1 MPKAAPAF
9 TCRSCRTARWSTA
22 KGSCSMRRTTER
34 LAREGYAANTHRTR
48 LHRTTA
54 PRGRADRSCTLVR
67 LILRGMR
74 QRAFV
79 IFNPY
84 VIPRIDPA
92 VARLAPEK
100 MFDLTNVSPVGALA
114 EYRPARFRF
123 IELHDRRHL
132 DPPECCHR
140 SILPMVL
147 WKVSLSR
154 FPWNHGTVLTKKSG
168 PGISPEAIRCV
179 ALSDVRSAAHY
190 GLVSDIAPSPKSAN
204 AADLRYRRR

>member
-1 MPKAAPAF
+1 
-9 TCRSCRTARWSTA
+9 
-22 KGSCSMRRTTER
+22 MRRTTER

-54 PRGRADRSCTLVR
+54 PRGRADRSCTLLR

-123 IELHDRRHL
+123 IE
-132 DPPECCHR
+132 
-140 SILPMVL
+140 
-147 WKVSLSR
+147 
-154 FPWNHGTVLTKKSG
+154 
-168 PGISPEAIRCV
+168 
-179 ALSDVRSAAHY
+179 
-190 GLVSDIAPSPKSAN
+190 
-204 AADLRYRRR
+204 